1 MNWISVE
8 DRLPEPFVYV
18 LGYMTD
24 ADEFPPVRECYT
36 VGGKAFFFPALNDI
50 HHVSHWMPMPEP
62 PLAIIGARGGGKVL
76 MAKAMKEAAIKRG
89 EKVIVVRK
97 GDLKHELQDH

>member
-1 MNWISVE
+1 
-8 DRLPEPFVYV
+8 
-18 LGYMTD
+18 MTMPN
-24 ADEFPPVRECYT
+24 ELKPP
-36 VGGKAFFFPALNDI
+36 
-50 HHVSHWMPMPEP
+50 M
-62 PLAIIGARGGGKVL
+62 AIIGARCGGKVL